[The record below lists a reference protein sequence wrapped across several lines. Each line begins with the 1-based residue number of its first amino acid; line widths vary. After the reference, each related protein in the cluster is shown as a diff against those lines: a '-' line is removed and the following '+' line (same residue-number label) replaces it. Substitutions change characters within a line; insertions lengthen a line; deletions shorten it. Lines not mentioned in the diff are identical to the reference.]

1 MKGAHAVLFLAAA
14 LMVAVSSCSR
24 ESDRDQEPAAEQTE
38 ARASEQGE
46 ATPGA
51 EDSPSGDDS
60 AGVSASKSTTI
71 GDFELEWKVD
81 GDSVAFAVS
90 APTAGWVAVGFEPDR
105 MMMGAN
111 LIIGYVADGVAE
123 VTDQWGTS
131 TVTHGLD
138 IENGGT
144 DDLSNIGGNESD
156 GRTRIE
162 FTIPLDS
169 GDSTDKPL
177 SVGQELS
184 VILAYGNRD
193 DLQSYHVHR
202 TSTRITL

>member
-1 MKGAHAVLFLAAA
+1 MKGTHVVMFLAAA
-14 LMVAVSSCSR
+14 LMVALSSCGGER
-24 ESDRDQEPAAEQTE
+24 DQDQEPAAEQTD
-38 ARASEQGE
+38 AREQGE
-46 ATPGA
+46 ATSGA
-51 EDSPSGDDS
+51 ADPSSEADS
-60 AGVSASKSTTI
+60 ANVSASKSSTI
-71 GDFELEWKVD
+71 GDFELEWYVD

-90 APTAGWVAVGFEPDR
+90 APTTGWVAVGFEPDR

-111 LIIGYVADGVAE
+111 LIIGYVADNVAQ

-184 VILAYGNRD
+184 IILAYGNRD

-202 TSTRITL
+202 TSARITL